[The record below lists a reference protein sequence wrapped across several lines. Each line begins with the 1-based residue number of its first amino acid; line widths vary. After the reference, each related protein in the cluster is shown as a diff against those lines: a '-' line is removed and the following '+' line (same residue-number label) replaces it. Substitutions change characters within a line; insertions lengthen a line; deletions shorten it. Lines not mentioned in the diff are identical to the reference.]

1 MFNTSQNDS
10 QSLRCGGFTQL
21 GTLHV
26 LALSGATAVGT
37 GGVLV
42 SANQELA
49 MTNAVELVQLA
60 HSHARTMALR
70 SGEMVRMDVDA
81 ESGRIRVTLVSGDAR
96 SSEVLLREV
105 APPAVAIE
113 SEFETICYDGMGQPM
128 VGGDC
133 EAPVGSIMI
142 RTLNDETTLTLN
154 GEGRLDLR

>member
-1 MFNTSQNDS
+1 MRNNSQNKS
-10 QSLRCGGFTQL
+10 RGLRTNGFTQIS
-21 GTLHV
+21 TLHV
-26 LALSGATAVGT
+26 LALSGVTAVGA
-37 GGVLV
+37 GGALV

-60 HSHARTMALR
+60 HSQARTTALR
-70 SGEMVRMDVDA
+70 SGKMVRMDVDA
-81 ESGRIRVTLVSGDAR
+81 ESGAIRVTLLSDDER

-113 SEFETICYDGMGQPM
+113 SDFETICYDGLGQPM
-128 VGGDC
+128 VGGEC
-133 EAPVGSIMI
+133 EAPIGSIMI